1 MKTLS
6 TFYKGVLGSCTGL
19 MLRDYLNTIS
29 LLMEYK
35 VPSLMKDDF
44 KHINQLQDDGKEERN
59 EDLKIEYPRI
69 Y

>member
-1 MKTLS
+1 
-6 TFYKGVLGSCTGL
+6 
-19 MLRDYLNTIS
+19 
-29 LLMEYK
+29 
-35 VPSLMKDDF
+35 MKDDF